1 MDIYYCDNCG
11 DVLLGSG
18 QRSVSAQTLCNKC
31 RGGAPA
37 GESLES
43 AKPSGADLDEYT
55 MSSFVKEDDL
65 FSSDTIARRK
75 AQPAAK
81 RKPSNLTIIDDEPAA
96 KPVNQGPSGPQ
107 KDGLAVF
114 DETLKMTGEFGA
126 DAPRPKL
133 ERPIGGSPAPAEPV
147 APRRAS
153 TALLTESPNAHAD
166 QAVSSTPHRPSPPA
180 RDGKWQLKCL
190 ACPAQL
196 ALKPVEK
203 RSRLT
208 CPKCKSSMV
217 IHPAGYLE
225 LFQGSVAVRSSSP
238 ATRRVETPASE
249 PADRPS
255 KSEARGSAPSSAP
268 SLEDSRV
275 MAKSALDPAARSKP
289 AAPRAAAAPASISDE
304 FDPFG
309 PPLAETPRPA
319 TDATPMAAAP
329 SAPDV
334 LAPSAQPTPHPK
346 AQPTSIEHD
355 PADDHR
361 DPMAAA
367 ALEAAMRAPT
377 RPLPSEDGPEV
388 GTVPESLLPGA
399 KRPKNTQRAN
409 SLTVILWLFLASCPV
424 MAGLLLSTPH
434 VPAQWQQLTAEFGDG
449 ARELAADLLT
459 WLGRRAP

>member
-31 RGGAPA
+31 RGAA
-37 GESLES
+37 DKGESLES
-43 AKPSGADLDEYT
+43 AKHSSADLDEYT

-75 AQPAAK
+75 TQPAAK

-96 KPVNQGPSGPQ
+96 KPVNQGPAGPQ

-126 DAPRPKL
+126 DAPRPRV
-133 ERPIGGSPAPAEPV
+133 ERPIGGSPAPAEPTS
-147 APRRAS
+147 PRRAS
-153 TALLTESPNAHAD
+153 TALLTESPNADAD
-166 QAVSSTPHRPSPPA
+166 QGAACTPHRPSPPA
-180 RDGKWQLKCL
+180 KDGKWQLKCL

-225 LFQGSVAVRSSSP
+225 LFQGSVAVRSSAP
-238 ATRRVETPASE
+238 ATRRVETPTAE
-249 PADRPS
+249 PAAHPS
-255 KSEARGSAPSSAP
+255 ASGSGS

-275 MAKSALDPAARSKP
+275 MAKSALDPAAHSKP
-289 AAPRAAAAPASISDE
+289 AAPQPESASPNASEE

-309 PPLAETPRPA
+309 PPLAESPPAPRPA
-319 TDATPMAAAP
+319 AAAP
-329 SAPDV
+329 PAP
-334 LAPSAQPTPHPK
+334 APEVPQASPEPAPPPF
-346 AQPTSIEHD
+346 D
-355 PADDHR
+355 PGNP
-361 DPMAAA
+361 DPRAAA
-367 ALEAAMRAPT
+367 SLEAALQAPS
-377 RPLPSEDGPEV
+377 RPLPTEDGPEI

-399 KRPKNTQRAN
+399 HRPKNGRRAN

-424 MAGLLLSTPH
+424 MVGLLLSTPH
-434 VPAQWQQLTAEFGDG
+434 VPAAWQQLTAEFGEG
-449 ARELAADLLT
+449 ARELSADLLT